1 MEFFKLTDC
10 FRYREKR
17 LPEELLL
24 LENMTLNIFSKWNND
39 YCNVFFPE
47 NIVPFLKKYV
57 ELKNKK
63 QLTSEETNDVGIVDS
78 YMIVSKRFWK
88 DNINTRRSYKTPVI
102 RFLTLNYSIS
112 FALNREKTEIE
123 SMFELE
129 NTDLT
134 DNMKEEVI
142 CYREKIRDL
151 LGTRL

>member
-1 MEFFKLTDC
+1 MEFLNDC

-24 LENMTLNIFSKWNND
+24 LENMTFNIFSKWNND

-88 DNINTRRSYKTPVI
+88 DNINTKRAYKTPVI

-123 SMFELE
+123 SMFELK

-142 CYREKIRDL
+142 CYREKICDL
-151 LGTRL
+151 LETRL

>member
-1 MEFFKLTDC
+1 MEFLNDC

-24 LENMTLNIFSKWNND
+24 LENMTFNIFSKWNND

-88 DNINTRRSYKTPVI
+88 DNINTKRAYKTTVI
-102 RFLTLNYSIS
+102 RFLTS
-112 FALNREKTEIE
+112 FKTNSNSCVGAIWIC
-123 SMFELE
+123 SLE
-129 NTDLT
+129 RWPMLFCAVSTI
-134 DNMKEEVI
+134 V
-142 CYREKIRDL
+142 
-151 LGTRL
+151 